1 MSRRIARTL
10 AAAAVVVAAGELAAA
25 AAADLTVVFVDPEHF
40 TDAAYA
46 HPNGTEEE
54 RAVVM
59 RDVERHL
66 ATLAERGLGAGDA
79 LRIEVLDIDLAGWFG
94 PFTWRTG
101 IDLRVLRDITWPRIK
116 LRYTL
121 SRGDRVLASG
131 EQHLSDL
138 NYLMTVNRYSG
149 SDRLRYEKAMLDDW
163 FVRRIVSAAAAPA

>member
-1 MSRRIARTL
+1 MSRRIACML
-10 AAAAVVVAAGELAAA
+10 VAAAAAASAAA
-25 AAADLTVVFVDPEHF
+25 SAADLTVVFVNPENF
-40 TDAAYA
+40 TDAAYS
-46 HPNGTEEE
+46 HPNGTPEE

-66 ATLAERGLGAGDA
+66 AKLAERGLPAGDA

-94 PFTWRTG
+94 PFTFRTG

-163 FVRRIVSAAAAPA
+163 FARRIVTAAGAPA